1 MRLLKRDR
9 RTLPQ
14 LGDVGVVAPAQVL
27 HERATTNDDSS
38 RSGQSSAPNQPQAG
52 LEPAVVALDTIV
64 HVRLDVEHGEKQLLD
79 QCFRAKAWSVTT
91 LSG

>member
-1 MRLLKRDR
+1 
-9 RTLPQ
+9 
-14 LGDVGVVAPAQVL
+14 
-27 HERATTNDDSS
+27 
-38 RSGQSSAPNQPQAG
+38 
-52 LEPAVVALDTIV
+52 VVALDTIV